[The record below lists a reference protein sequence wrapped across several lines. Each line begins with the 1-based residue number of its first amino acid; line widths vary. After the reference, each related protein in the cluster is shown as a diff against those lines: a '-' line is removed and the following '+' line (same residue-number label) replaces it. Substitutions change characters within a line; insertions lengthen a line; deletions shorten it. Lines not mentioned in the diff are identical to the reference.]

1 MQEPSN
7 MATHNPDARSAF
19 AQPLKV
25 RTAKRLGRKLAHGD
39 QQPGRVYTYT
49 RVSTAR
55 QSDLGES
62 LDVQQ
67 RQISGYATMIGVTI
81 DHAFIERGVSGAK
94 PLGDRPAGCA
104 LLNQLQPGDTIIT
117 TKIDRMFRS
126 ALDALNMLA
135 RFKERGI
142 SLHITTLGGDTTG
155 NGISKLMFLIL
166 SGVAE
171 MEREQISER
180 VSDMK
185 ADQRSRGRYLGG
197 IMPFG
202 FKAVPDGEKGKR
214 LEPIPEQQK
223 AIKRMVAL
231 RKQGL
236 SLRAIQAKL
245 IEAGFGHVNHDT
257 IATALRNAEA
267 RSNPC

>member
-1 MQEPSN
+1 
-7 MATHNPDARSAF
+7 MATSTSDASSASV
-19 AQPLKV
+19 QPLKAKV
-25 RTAKRLGRKLAHGD
+25 TKRLGRKLAHSD
-39 QQPGRVYTYT
+39 QQPGHVYTYT

-55 QSDLGES
+55 QSEAGES

-104 LLNQLQPGDTIIT
+104 LLNQLQPGDTVIT

-142 SLHITTLGGDTTG
+142 SLHVTTLGGDTTG

-197 IMPFG
+197 IVPYG
-202 FKAVPDGEKGKR
+202 YKAVPDESGKGKR
-214 LEPIPEQQK
+214 LEPIPERQQHIATMRK
-223 AIKRMVAL
+223 L
-231 RKQGL
+231 RAKGL
-236 SLRAIQAKL
+236 SLRKIQAALAAK
-245 IEAGFGHVNHDT
+245 GVRVNHDT
-257 IATALRNAEA
+257 ISTAVRNAEG
-267 RSNPC
+267 